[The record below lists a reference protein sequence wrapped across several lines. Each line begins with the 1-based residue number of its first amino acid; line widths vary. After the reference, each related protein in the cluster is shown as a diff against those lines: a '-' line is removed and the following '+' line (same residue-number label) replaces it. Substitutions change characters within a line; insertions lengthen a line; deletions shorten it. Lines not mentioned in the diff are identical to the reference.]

1 MNLLCVCVQVF
12 SCLCRFVCLV
22 SKDVSFC
29 ESLSVTEVHWMS
41 PKCLCVLIA
50 GDRYHQSWHHWQ
62 MNGSA
67 VFSSCPVSL
76 SDSHSM
82 QQQQQQQQK
91 LLFFQLNFY
100 HKVLHHIEVWLN
112 VTGYQAERIFFLLP
126 CLHFS
131 SIEEICLWGYTLQ
144 YDFALTFAC
153 AAIKNTFQLDTP

>member
-1 MNLLCVCVQVF
+1 MNRLCVCVQVF

-82 QQQQQQQQK
+82 QQQQQQQK

-112 VTGYQAERIFFLLP
+112 VTGYQAERIFFYCHVYISIPLKKFVLGVILCSMTLHWPLP
-126 CLHFS
+126 VQPLKIHFS
-131 SIEEICLWGYTLQ
+131 
-144 YDFALTFAC
+144 
-153 AAIKNTFQLDTP
+153 

>member
-1 MNLLCVCVQVF
+1 MNLLCVCIQVF

-22 SKDVSFC
+22 SKDVTFC

-82 QQQQQQQQK
+82 QQQQQQK
-91 LLFFQLNFY
+91 LLFFSTEFLPQGFTSYRSLAECDWLPGRENLFFTAMSTFQFHWRNLSLGLY
-100 HKVLHHIEVWLN
+100 FAVWLC
-112 VTGYQAERIFFLLP
+112 TDL
-126 CLHFS
+126 CLCSH
-131 SIEEICLWGYTLQ
+131 
-144 YDFALTFAC
+144 
-153 AAIKNTFQLDTP
+153 